1 MKKAI
6 KQFTA
11 VLAALVLAAGGLL
24 WAREESRTAS
34 WDGVLPDYAGEPW
47 VVLGDNRPDFN
58 GAGLPDEGEAVYSP
72 LDGLGR
78 CGPAVACLG
87 PETMPEE
94 PRGEIGMV
102 KPSGWH
108 TVKYDCVDG
117 KYLYNRCH
125 LIGYQLAGENA
136 NEQNLITG
144 TRYLNIE
151 GMLPF
156 ENQVAD
162 YIQNTGNHVL
172 YRVTPMFSGD
182 DLVAGGVRMEA
193 RSVEDGGEGL
203 SFHIYAYNVQP
214 GVTID
219 YATGESWLTEEPEP
233 AAQETE
239 KEPSQA
245 ETSPPTE
252 AEQEMTA
259 EETEDVTYI
268 LNTRSLRFH
277 LPDCSG
283 AADIG
288 EKNRQTYAGTREELL
303 AQGYQPCG
311 KCKP

>member
-1 MKKAI
+1 
-6 KQFTA
+6 
-11 VLAALVLAAGGLL
+11 
-24 WAREESRTAS
+24 
-34 WDGVLPDYAGEPW
+34 
-47 VVLGDNRPDFN
+47 
-58 GAGLPDEGEAVYSP
+58 
-72 LDGLGR
+72 
-78 CGPAVACLG
+78 
-87 PETMPEE
+87 
-94 PRGEIGMV
+94 
-102 KPSGWH
+102 
-108 TVKYDCVDG
+108 
-117 KYLYNRCH
+117 
-125 LIGYQLAGENA
+125 
-136 NEQNLITG
+136 
-144 TRYLNIE
+144 
-151 GMLPF
+151 MLPF

-172 YRVTPMFSGD
+172 YRVTPVFSGT

-219 YATGESWLTEEPEP
+219 YATGESWLTEE
-233 AAQETE
+233 
-239 KEPSQA
+239 A

-288 EKNRQTYAGTREELL
+288 EKNRQTYTGTREELL

>member
-1 MKKAI
+1 M
-6 KQFTA
+6 
-11 VLAALVLAAGGLL
+11 
-24 WAREESRTAS
+24 
-34 WDGVLPDYAGEPW
+34 
-47 VVLGDNRPDFN
+47 
-58 GAGLPDEGEAVYSP
+58 
-72 LDGLGR
+72 
-78 CGPAVACLG
+78 
-87 PETMPEE
+87 
-94 PRGEIGMV
+94 
-102 KPSGWH
+102 
-108 TVKYDCVDG
+108 
-117 KYLYNRCH
+117 
-125 LIGYQLAGENA
+125 
-136 NEQNLITG
+136 
-144 TRYLNIE
+144 
-151 GMLPF
+151 
-156 ENQVAD
+156 AD

-203 SFHIYAYNVQP
+203 SFHICAYNVQP

-245 ETSPPTE
+245 ETPPPTE

-288 EKNRQTYAGTREELL
+288 EKNRQTYTGTREELL